1 MIYHDD
7 ISDHD
12 ISDQIYLN
20 MIMATQVRVK
30 REESKGDLETKLN
43 VVDEEERRLDF
54 FLHHNHDCHRN
65 HDQYHNNG
73 ADQIVIMIMIIR
85 IKNPPNLLKDTLHK
99 IKLTPVQASR
109 HDGSNCIS

>member
-7 ISDHD
+7 LSDHD
-12 ISDQIYLN
+12 ISDQIYII

-54 FLHHNHDCHRN
+54 FLHYNHDRNHDHHHNHNHD
-65 HDQYHNNG
+65 HDYE
-73 ADQIVIMIMIIR
+73 
-85 IKNPPNLLKDTLHK
+85 
-99 IKLTPVQASR
+99 S
-109 HDGSNCIS
+109 

>member
-1 MIYHDD
+1 M
-7 ISDHD
+7 
-12 ISDQIYLN
+12 
-20 MIMATQVRVK
+20 K

-54 FLHHNHDCHRN
+54 FLHPNHDCHRN

-73 ADQIVIMIMIIR
+73 ADQIVIMIMIMR
-85 IKNPPNLLKDTLHK
+85 VKNSQNLLKDTLHK